1 MGMGIGIIDR
11 RHKPDG
17 LLDIRRR
24 NLSVLLLNPETI
36 ECIIDEIVQK
46 SQKLLH
52 PWTNHRWAVFSGS
65 GKLHIQKQSRIIDIH
80 ASLSKEIARLQET
93 EEKLLRKR
101 ESGGQANQ
109 ATLDIIPTTQ
119 HILNNY
125 DALTTEEKNRLWKL
139 VLRKVTAYRTPDGKL
154 SVHIYPKLPKA
165 I

>member
-1 MGMGIGIIDR
+1 MTGWMSILFSLMRKKKQKKTLSLKNWKLYNIS
-11 RHKPDG
+11 
-17 LLDIRRR
+17 LLDY
-24 NLSVLLLNPETI
+24 
-36 ECIIDEIVQK
+36 CI
-46 SQKLLH
+46 
-52 PWTNHRWAVFSGS
+52 
-65 GKLHIQKQSRIIDIH
+65 SRIPFVDIWRRGSTPLKCFKKRN

-101 ESGGQANQ
+101 ESGDQANQ
-109 ATLDIIPTTQ
+109 AALDIIPTTQ
-119 HILNNY
+119 HILDNY